1 MIQIIF
7 FSNYVNYESVF
18 CCKLEKSYW
27 ENVLKELV
35 DRHIRFT
42 NSMIAKEIIA
52 NWEIEKNNFW
62 QVVPN
67 EVLETLE
74 HPISSQDNKDLEK
87 KMA

>member
-1 MIQIIF
+1 M
-7 FSNYVNYESVF
+7 
-18 CCKLEKSYW
+18 
-27 ENVLKELV
+27 KELV

-67 EVLETLE
+67 EVLETIK
-74 HPISSQDNKDLEK
+74 HPVSSQNNKDLEK